1 MMAQKMTC
9 SVHNIIL
16 LRCIALL
23 CCLSTLWPNVK
34 TQDLPDVD
42 FEYVAYDPADSTDW
56 RYTEK
61 VLQDDQGFIWMATV
75 NGLYRYDGRQIK
87 PYFHS
92 QDSTTISSNHVQELF
107 EDSRGT
113 LWLGHRQEGID
124 TYDRVHDCFTRI
136 TVPEIAK
143 ERVWDIIEDD
153 EGKIWIGGRTGLSC
167 YDYEKDRWEHFKV
180 PGEGQI
186 GHNVV
191 RAVAQDKNDSNIFW
205 LGTIYGL
212 LSFDRDAGEFT
223 KHHQP
228 IHVRHPHMTPDDI
241 MIMCLYQDIHGTLW
255 AGTWSAG
262 ILSFHPEENA
272 WTRYIL
278 DMPTPLDSDW
288 ESVVFD
294 LLPKD
299 ENKLWAA
306 TSQGFGI
313 FDLVSKQYTFYDP
326 ALSEIRNSF
335 YYAGICIS
343 KDMRVLAGAFGG
355 LLISEPMTND
365 TELAFPPVIVAIM
378 VQNRDLTLDSNATLI
393 KYAELGEVEQ
403 DISISVSTPGYFG
416 PQPLIYNYKLEG
428 YDQEWQTSDN
438 PFFKY
443 TNLRGGEYQFY
454 YKFSTDAGITWTDGS
469 TALTITKL
477 IPLWSRPWFI
487 AITALLL
494 VIVIGFVYRMK
505 IQAIHKTAEL
515 KHEYNKQLANV
526 KMAAL
531 RAQMNPHFMFNSLNA
546 INTYILKEET
556 EAASAYLTKF
566 SKLMRAVLRNSKSTL
581 VPLSD
586 ELKALRLYIE
596 LEALRFDDEFQY
608 SIEVDPDLDSSQIA
622 FPPLLIQPYV
632 ENAIRHGLLEK
643 VTGSR
648 LLKVIIEP
656 KDNHK
661 LSVKIEDNG
670 IGRAAAAAKK
680 HIYGDSKKSYG
691 MQITR
696 DRIGLIEQTLD
707 ITTEVTVH
715 DLNTNES
722 DSTGTV
728 VEVILPKLSVTENI
742 FVND

>member
-1 MMAQKMTC
+1 
-9 SVHNIIL
+9 L
-16 LRCIALL
+16 
-23 CCLSTLWPNVK
+23 
-34 TQDLPDVD
+34 
-42 FEYVAYDPADSTDW
+42 
-56 RYTEK
+56 
-61 VLQDDQGFIWMATV
+61 
-75 NGLYRYDGRQIK
+75 
-87 PYFHS
+87 
-92 QDSTTISSNHVQELF
+92 
-107 EDSRGT
+107 
-113 LWLGHRQEGID
+113 
-124 TYDRVHDCFTRI
+124 
-136 TVPEIAK
+136 
-143 ERVWDIIEDD
+143 DIIEDD

-167 YDYEKDRWEHFKV
+167 YDYEKDSWEHYNV

-191 RAVAQDKNDSNIFW
+191 RAMVQDINKSDVMW

-212 LSFDRDAGEFT
+212 LSFDRKTGEF
-223 KHHQP
+223 KNYHQP

-241 MIMCLYQDIHGTLW
+241 MIMCLYQDVNGMLW
-255 AGTWSAG
+255 AGSWSAG
-262 ILSFHPEENA
+262 IISFNPETNGWE
-272 WTRYIL
+272 RYIL

-294 LLPKD
+294 LVPHEK
-299 ENKLWAA
+299 NKLWAA

-313 FDLVSKQYTFYDP
+313 FDTEKKQYTFYDP
-326 ALSEIRNSF
+326 ALSEIRKSF
-335 YYAGICIS
+335 YYAGIGIS
-343 KDMRVLAGAFGG
+343 KDQRVLAGAFGG
-355 LLISEPMTND
+355 LLISEPLFTHNAL
-365 TELAFPPVIVAIM
+365 TFPPVIVAM
-378 VQNRDLTLDSNATLI
+378 AVQDRDLTVDSNATLM
-393 KYAELGEVEQ
+393 KYVELAENEHDL
-403 DISISVSTPGYFG
+403 SISVSTPGYFG
-416 PQPLIYNYKLEG
+416 PRPLLYSYRLEG
-428 YDQEWQTSDN
+428 YDKQWQKSDN
-438 PFFKY
+438 PYFKY
-443 TNLRGGEYQFY
+443 TNLGGGEYQFY
-454 YKFSTDAGITWTDGS
+454 YRVSFDKGKTWTDGS
-469 TALTITKL
+469 TALTIIKL

-487 AITALLL
+487 AIAVLIL
-494 VIVIGFVYRMK
+494 VIIIGSVYRMK

-515 KHEYNKQLANV
+515 KHAYNKQLANV

-556 EAASAYLTKF
+556 EEASAYLTKF
-566 SKLMRAVLRNSKSTL
+566 SKLMRAVLQNSKSTL

-596 LEALRFDDEFQY
+596 LEALRFDGEFQY
-608 SIEVDPDLDSSQIA
+608 SIEVDPNLDTSQVA

-643 VTGSR
+643 ESGSR
-648 LLKVIIEP
+648 ILKVVIAS
-656 KDNHK
+656 KNNHK

-715 DLNTNES
+715 DLNPDEK